1 MKKLYCVIDFAKRVE
16 LKCSHTRTQRCVCRM
31 IDVLIN
37 SVVEILSQH
46 IAVVLATQSCLTL
59 GDSKDCQAPLSM
71 EFSRQEH
78 WNVPSPGYL
87 PDPGIKPRPP
97 TLQADSLLSE
107 PPAKP
112 RPLAHSISFLETYF
126 LAHLKLPFR
135 SHSSCFLASI
145 WELLICSKS
154 K

>member
-1 MKKLYCVIDFAKRVE
+1 
-16 LKCSHTRTQRCVCRM
+16 M

-107 PPAKP
+107 PPGKP
-112 RPLAHSISFLETYF
+112 LLNVHIFQITIYT
-126 LAHLKLPFR
+126 LKMLQFYL
-135 SHSSCFLASI
+135 SYLNKAEKI
-145 WELLICSKS
+145 NK
-154 K
+154 